1 MGLKVKAVAT
11 REIFHNDNFYI
22 IAFNPIA
29 PFSKELPYRL
39 IKMFSYKNDIILD
52 PFMGS
57 GTTAKVSQMLG
68 RRWIGTELSKEYCDI
83 TVNRLKDV

>member
-1 MGLKVKAVAT
+1 MWTFGCESAKRVN
-11 REIFHNDNFYI
+11 H
-22 IAFNPIA
+22 PA
-29 PFSKELPYRL
+29 PFPKELPYRL

-57 GTTAKVSQMLG
+57 GTTAKVSQKLG

-83 TVNRLKDV
+83 IVNRLEGGE